1 MHYMGKTIE
10 FDDNKCIKCTKCVM
24 KCKSCSV
31 NYLEIKLDAEGK
43 KHLSAIDGKKCIH
56 CGQCTLVCPVGAI
69 RAQDNLEVFKKAFA
83 DKSKIFIVQA
93 APSVRASLGEGW
105 KMEHSLD
112 VEKKMNTAFRK
123 LGFNKIFDVN
133 FGADIT
139 TMVEAEELLERLN
152 NSNAKLPMFTS
163 CCHAWGDYVLDYHPE
178 LKEYLTTARSPH
190 LHAAAAYKTWWA
202 QKEGI
207 NPDDI
212 VVVSVMPCTSKKEE
226 ILKEGSKMNG
236 KQLVDYSLTVRDMI
250 QLLKENEIDLPSL
263 EGSEA
268 DKLGEYSGAAAI
280 YGASGGVMESA
291 AGRINTYSLWPF
303 SLRELAKNS
312 SWLEVK
318 RSLTERMIYGC
329 YPTVVNEPQYAREY
343 LRDFVS
349 SVLYKDLFNLAE
361 MRKPTDLRKLVTYL
375 AYNVGSEIKY
385 VTVSNELGIS
395 AKTIERYVDLLQ
407 SCFIVRVVPS
417 FSRNPQSEIKLG
429 KKIYF
434 IDNGI
439 RNALISG
446 GFNPFASRPD
456 TGSLWEN
463 LFLTE
468 RLKKHSYS
476 KDGTEIYFWRT
487 RFLQEMDFVE
497 VTDGKMKAFECK
509 VTPRIRG
516 KSVRAFKNA
525 YPECPVT
532 VASPENIEELDGI

>member
-1 MHYMGKTIE
+1 MDYGLEMLNFDYISREIENNLKQKKRSNRAEVLFGPRQVGKSTLLAHIME
-10 FDDNKCIKCTKCVM
+10 NQQTHLLTGDDENDVKILSDPSTYLPLLKDYPNLVIDEAQYIPSIGRVIKRMV
-24 KCKSCSV
+24 
-31 NYLEIKLDAEGK
+31 
-43 KHLSAIDGKKCIH
+43 
-56 CGQCTLVCPVGAI
+56 
-69 RAQDNLEVFKKAFA
+69 DNNETNCH
-83 DKSKIFIVQA
+83 IFVTG
-93 APSVRASLGEGW
+93 SS
-105 KMEHSLD
+105 SLD
-112 VEKKMNTAFRK
+112 LA
-123 LGFNKIFDVN
+123 
-133 FGADIT
+133 
-139 TMVEAEELLERLN
+139 
-152 NSNAKLPMFTS
+152 
-163 CCHAWGDYVLDYHPE
+163 
-178 LKEYLTTARSPH
+178 
-190 LHAAAAYKTWWA
+190 
-202 QKEGI
+202 
-207 NPDDI
+207 
-212 VVVSVMPCTSKKEE
+212 
-226 ILKEGSKMNG
+226 
-236 KQLVDYSLTVRDMI
+236 
-250 QLLKENEIDLPSL
+250 
-263 EGSEA
+263 
-268 DKLGEYSGAAAI
+268 
-280 YGASGGVMESA
+280 GGVMESA

-456 TGSLWEN
+456 TGSLW
-463 LFLTE
+463 
-468 RLKKHSYS
+468 
-476 KDGTEIYFWRT
+476 D
-487 RFLQEMDFVE
+487 
-497 VTDGKMKAFECK
+497 
-509 VTPRIRG
+509 
-516 KSVRAFKNA
+516 
-525 YPECPVT
+525 
-532 VASPENIEELDGI
+532 

>member
-1 MHYMGKTIE
+1 MDYGLEMLNFDYISREIENNLKQKKRSNRAEVLFGPRQVGKSTLLAHIME
-10 FDDNKCIKCTKCVM
+10 NQQTHLLTGDDENDVKILSDPSTYLPLLKDYPNLVIDEAQYIPSIGRVIKRMV
-24 KCKSCSV
+24 
-31 NYLEIKLDAEGK
+31 
-43 KHLSAIDGKKCIH
+43 
-56 CGQCTLVCPVGAI
+56 
-69 RAQDNLEVFKKAFA
+69 DNNETNCH
-83 DKSKIFIVQA
+83 IFVTG
-93 APSVRASLGEGW
+93 SS
-105 KMEHSLD
+105 SLD
-112 VEKKMNTAFRK
+112 LA
-123 LGFNKIFDVN
+123 
-133 FGADIT
+133 
-139 TMVEAEELLERLN
+139 
-152 NSNAKLPMFTS
+152 
-163 CCHAWGDYVLDYHPE
+163 
-178 LKEYLTTARSPH
+178 
-190 LHAAAAYKTWWA
+190 
-202 QKEGI
+202 
-207 NPDDI
+207 
-212 VVVSVMPCTSKKEE
+212 
-226 ILKEGSKMNG
+226 
-236 KQLVDYSLTVRDMI
+236 
-250 QLLKENEIDLPSL
+250 
-263 EGSEA
+263 
-268 DKLGEYSGAAAI
+268 
-280 YGASGGVMESA
+280 GGVMESA

-395 AKTIERYVDLLQ
+395 AKTIERYVHLLQ

-463 LFLTE
+463 LFFTE